1 MNKTNYLI
9 LLADIALFIIL
20 LQTLPFEKNITLGL
34 SILVFI
40 GILWLTEAIH
50 ITVTAILVPIL
61 AVVFHI
67 YSTKSALS
75 HFANPVIFQFLGGFS
90 LATALRK
97 QEIDKAIAEKILR
110 LSRGKM
116 LYAFLMLFLLTAGL
130 SMWISNTATTS
141 MMLPIVLGVLQSV
154 SSQKEHG
161 TYRFVLL
168 GIAYCASI
176 GGMATLIGTAPNAIA
191 ASQVNLN
198 FDGWLYYGL
207 PISLLL
213 LPIVIGLL
221 FLIMRPNLKHNFTCN
236 NEAIIWNKNKIMTL
250 GIFALTVTLWL
261 FSRPI
266 SHALGDIKSFDAL
279 VGLFAV
285 VLVSVSGVAKWS
297 DIQKRTEWG
306 VLILLGSGICLS
318 SVLQQ
323 TGTSEFLAGNIL
335 NWIANIPLYLAFL
348 LVTLFVVFLTE
359 FASNTAT
366 AALLIPVFAT
376 VAVQL
381 NISPITISVLVGIA
395 TSCAFMLPAATPPN
409 ALVYST
415 GFVPQKSMI
424 KTGVVLNITVSL
436 VLSSFAFFVW

>member
-1 MNKTNYLI
+1 
-9 LLADIALFIIL
+9 
-20 LQTLPFEKNITLGL
+20 
-34 SILVFI
+34 
-40 GILWLTEAIH
+40 
-50 ITVTAILVPIL
+50 
-61 AVVFHI
+61 
-67 YSTKSALS
+67 
-75 HFANPVIFQFLGGFS
+75 
-90 LATALRK
+90 
-97 QEIDKAIAEKILR
+97 
-110 LSRGKM
+110 
-116 LYAFLMLFLLTAGL
+116 
-130 SMWISNTATTS
+130 MWISNTATTS
-141 MMLPIVLGVLQSV
+141 MMLPIVLGILQSV
-154 SSQKEHG
+154 STQKEYG

-221 FLIMRPNLKHNFTCN
+221 FLIMRPNLKHNFTCKS
-236 NEAIIWNKNKIMTL
+236 EAIKWNKNKIMTL
-250 GIFALTVTLWL
+250 GIFAFTLTLWL

-266 SHALGDIKSFDAL
+266 SHVLGDIKSFDAL

-285 VLVSVSGVAKWS
+285 VLVSISGVVKWS

-381 NISPITISVLVGIA
+381 NISPITISVLVGMA

-424 KTGVVLNITVSL
+424 KTGIVLNISVSL